1 MNKPQVGFVKRQ
13 TSKKM
18 KAILILFFGLSSN
31 IISTSDMIFNF
42 GSGQNQINNWVL
54 ISDNIMGGISK
65 SNLEYTDN
73 TMILKGDIS
82 LRNFGGFASVK
93 TQFGKHD
100 ISQFKGIKI
109 KFKST
114 NQKFAFTLEDSNNWT
129 LPNYKGSFYSTSSNT
144 WEEKTIFFK
153 DFKEYQVGEATGK
166 KLEDSKLKSIVRMG
180 IITTEKKEGPFSIE
194 IDYIEFVK

>member
-1 MNKPQVGFVKRQ
+1 
-13 TSKKM
+13 M
-18 KAILILFFGLSSN
+18 KALLILFFGLIMNSIPPKDN
-31 IISTSDMIFNF
+31 ILNF
-42 GSGQNQINNWVL
+42 GNGQNQINTWVL
-54 ISDNIMGGISK
+54 ISDNVMGGVSK
-65 SNLEYTDN
+65 SSLEYTEN
-73 TMILKGDIS
+73 TLILKGDIS

-100 ISQFKGIKI
+100 ISQFKGVKI

-144 WEEKTIFFK
+144 WEEKTILFK

-166 KLEDSKLKSIVRMG
+166 NLEEAMLKSIVRMG

>member
-1 MNKPQVGFVKRQ
+1 V
-13 TSKKM
+13 
-18 KAILILFFGLSSN
+18 KAILIFFFGLSINS
-31 IISTSDMIFNF
+31 ISTDDMILNF

-54 ISDNIMGGISK
+54 ISDNIMGGVSK

-100 ISQFKGIKI
+100 ISQFKGVKI

-114 NQKFAFTLEDSNNWT
+114 NQKFAFTLEDSKNWT
-129 LPNYKGSFYSTSSNT
+129 LPNYKGSFYSTGSNT

-153 DFKEYQVGEATGK
+153 DFKEYQVGDATGK

-180 IITTEKKEGPFSIE
+180 IITTEKKEGPFSLE